1 MGVTRRRA
9 IPPPPGKDVYAA
21 PSRRH
26 GRGVFAARR
35 FRKGELVERCPILR
49 VSARDR
55 ALLERTGLRGYVYQR
70 RRGAGAIAL
79 GLGSLYNHAAEPNAE
94 CELDLDDESLVVRA
108 RCAIDVGDEITIS
121 YAEESELW
129 FTARGDASSSSPNG
143 AGRRRSRNA
152 RDRRA

>member
-1 MGVTRRRA
+1 MTRPSGRQQ
-9 IPPPPGKDVYAA
+9 VYAA

-35 FRKGELVERCPILR
+35 FRTGEVVERCPILR

-55 ALLERTGLRGYVYQR
+55 ALLQRTGLRGYVYQR

-79 GLGSLYNHAAEPNAE
+79 GLGSLYNHSADPNAE
-94 CELDLDDESLVVRA
+94 CELDLDDESLVFRA
-108 RCAIDVGDEITIS
+108 RRAVAAGEEITIS

-129 FTARGDASSSSPNG
+129 FTARGGASHASPNG
-143 AGRRRSRNA
+143 ARRRRSRAA
-152 RDRRA
+152 RDLRE